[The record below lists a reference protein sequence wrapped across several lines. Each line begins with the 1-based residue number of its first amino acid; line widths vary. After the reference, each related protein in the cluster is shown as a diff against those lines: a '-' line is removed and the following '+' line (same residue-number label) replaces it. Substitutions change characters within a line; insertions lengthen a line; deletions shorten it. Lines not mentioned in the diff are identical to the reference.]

1 MGSAALKRR
10 GLPAAIAWHEHEHFP
25 RGRVVYMTDTDLFT
39 VYADRKLQTPA
50 LLGEIV
56 HGSAWSSSPSSRA
69 PTLTTAAAPGSHRS
83 GCELPFA

>member
-10 GLPAAIAWHEHEHFP
+10 GLPAAIAWHEYEHFP

-56 HGSAWSSSPSSRA
+56 HGFGRVEQSFVTRSDAHYRSR
-69 PTLTTAAAPGSHRS
+69 PW
-83 GCELPFA
+83 